1 MRRGYVL
8 TCAAALALTGGAAL
22 AHHGWGSYDS
32 ANTLTLTGKIAES
45 TYQNPHGTLK
55 LDAPGKMW
63 MVILAPP
70 SRMETRGLPATM
82 LAAGKTA
89 TVVGYA
95 HRTETSELR
104 AERITID
111 GKTVELR

>member
-1 MRRGYVL
+1 MRTVNALIGSAAL
-8 TCAAALALTGGAAL
+8 LLMAGAAA

-32 ANTLTLTGKIAES
+32 SKALTLTGKIAES

-55 LDAPGKMW
+55 LEAPGKMW
-63 MVILAPP
+63 EVILAPP
-70 SRMETRGLPATM
+70 SRMELRGLPPAM
-82 LAAGKTA
+82 LAPGKQA

-95 HRTETSELR
+95 HRSETAELR